1 MEKNTVERVE
11 RDIQLIKEV
20 IENTSKSISELSKT
34 FILLGFLLLGA
45 SLINSL
51 SHLLAAIIPGTL
63 FLGLGLGFVLLIIA
77 GMFFI
82 FYKAYKTPMMGVGKQ
97 LVRIWICIIIFQ
109 IVSGILDN
117 SILPNLFNMHSPDNW
132 HVSKSLQFL
141 AYAVG
146 FLCMGVFT
154 DFKISN
160 LLALLYVIIGLFYIL
175 PNPLTSMNF
184 LNTNPSYFRLTEI
197 IDYGVSL
204 LIPITFLLIGYY
216 LKNKKFRVNNRE
228 FQLNS

>member
-1 MEKNTVERVE
+1 MGKDTVGRVE

-45 SLINSL
+45 SIMNSL
-51 SHLLAAIIPGTL
+51 SHVFAAFIPGEL
-63 FLGLGLGFVLLIIA
+63 FLGLGLVFVLLIIA
-77 GMFFI
+77 GMLLI

-97 LVRIWICIIIFQ
+97 LVKIWVCIIIFQ
-109 IVSGILDN
+109 LVSSILNN
-117 SILPNLFNMHSPDNW
+117 SILPNLFNMNSPDNW
-132 HVSKSLQFL
+132 HVLKSLQFL

-154 DFKISN
+154 GFKISN
-160 LLALLYVIIGLFYIL
+160 LLALLYAVIGLFYIL
-175 PNPLTSMNF
+175 PNPLTSMKF

-197 IDYGVSL
+197 IDYGVGL

-216 LKNKKFRVNNRE
+216 LKNKKCRVNSHE

>member
-1 MEKNTVERVE
+1 MGKDTVERVE

-45 SLINSL
+45 SIMNSL
-51 SHLLAAIIPGTL
+51 SHLFAAMISGTL
-63 FLGLGLGFVLLIIA
+63 FLALGLVFVLLIIV
-77 GMFFI
+77 GMFII
-82 FYKAYKTPMMGVGKQ
+82 FYKAYKTPMMGAGKQ

-109 IVSGILDN
+109 IVSGILNN

-160 LLALLYVIIGLFYIL
+160 LLALLYAVIGLFYIL

-216 LKNKKFRVNNRE
+216 LKNKKCRVNNRE
-228 FQLNS
+228 LQLNS

>member
-1 MEKNTVERVE
+1 MMEEDAVKRVE

-45 SLINSL
+45 SIMNSL
-51 SHLLAAIIPGTL
+51 SHLFVATIPETL
-63 FLGLGLGFVLLIIA
+63 FFPLALVFVLLIIA
-77 GMFFI
+77 GMFII

-109 IVSGILDN
+109 IVSSILN
-117 SILPNLFNMHSPDNW
+117 NAILPNLFNMHSPDNF
-132 HVSKSLQFL
+132 HVSRSLELL
-141 AYAVG
+141 AYAFG

-154 DFKISN
+154 EFKISN
-160 LLALLYVIIGLFYIL
+160 LLALLYAVIGLYYIL
-175 PNPLTSMNF
+175 PNPLTSMKF
-184 LNTNPSYFRLTEI
+184 LETNPSFYRLTEV
-197 IDYGVSL
+197 IDYGVGF

-216 LKNKKFRVNNRE
+216 LKNKKYRVNNRE
-228 FQLNS
+228 F

>member
-1 MEKNTVERVE
+1 MGKDTVERVE

-45 SLINSL
+45 SIMNSL
-51 SHLLAAIIPGTL
+51 SHLFVAFIPETL
-63 FLGLGLGFVLLIIA
+63 FFASALVFVLLIIA
-77 GMFFI
+77 GMFII

-97 LVRIWICIIIFQ
+97 LVRIWICIIIFH
-109 IVSGILDN
+109 IVS
-117 SILPNLFNMHSPDNW
+117 SILNNAIHPNLFNMHNPDNW
-132 HVSKSLQFL
+132 HVSTSLHYL
-141 AYAVG
+141 AYAFG

-160 LLALLYVIIGLFYIL
+160 LLALLYVVIGLFYIL
-175 PNPLTSMNF
+175 PNPLTSMKF
-184 LNTNPSYFRLTEI
+184 LNTNPSFFRLTEV

-216 LKNKKFRVNNRE
+216 LKSKKCKVSKHE
-228 FQLNS
+228 YQLNS